1 VPLTDDG
8 YLLADLLVAAGLPC
22 LLVARSTL
30 GTINHTLLSLEALR
44 ARDLAVAGVVLVGPF
59 NPANRRAIER
69 LGRVAVVA
77 EIPPL
82 TLDRAG
88 IAAAAR
94 DFDPEGQLWRSL
106 T

>member
-1 VPLTDDG
+1 
-8 YLLADLLVAAGLPC
+8 LLVAARLPC

-94 DFDPEGQLWRSL
+94 DFDPEGRLWRSL